1 MNGPGATGRLWA
13 AHLTRPDDAE
23 RGYPVRTLRL
33 ILRAVWCAPRYLL
46 VALVWLYQKLLSP
59 LYPPTC
65 RYYPSCSVYSITALR
80 RHGALA
86 GTVLT
91 VWRLL
96 RCNPFTPG
104 GVDDVPE
111 HLWGRTGSDTTRS
124 AAGPQGGKFCTHPVP
139 DA

>member
-1 MNGPGATGRLWA
+1 MN
-13 AHLTRPDDAE
+13 
-23 RGYPVRTLRL
+23 TLRQV
-33 ILRAVWCAPRYLL
+33 LRAVWLTPRYLL

-59 LYPPTC
+59 LFPPTC

-91 VWRLL
+91 IWRLL

-111 HLWGRTGSDTTRS
+111 HLWGRDAAVSSATAGQHGSE
-124 AAGPQGGKFCTHPVP
+124 FCAHAVR
-139 DA
+139 DS

>member
-1 MNGPGATGRLWA
+1 MN
-13 AHLTRPDDAE
+13 
-23 RGYPVRTLRL
+23 TLRQA
-33 ILRAVWCAPRYLL
+33 LRVVWQTPRYLL

-59 LYPPTC
+59 LFAPTC

-80 RHGALA
+80 RHGALT

-91 VWRLL
+91 IWRLL

-111 HLWGRTGSDTTRS
+111 HLWRRDAAASTSPTAGQHGSE
-124 AAGPQGGKFCTHPVP
+124 FCTPVVRNS
-139 DA
+139 

>member
-1 MNGPGATGRLWA
+1 MTWL
-13 AHLTRPDDAE
+13 
-23 RGYPVRTLRL
+23 RGVA
-33 ILRAVWCAPRYLL
+33 RAVWLTPRCLL

-65 RYYPSCSVYSITALR
+65 RYYPSCSAYSITALR

-104 GVDDVPE
+104 GVDDVPDR
-111 HLWGRTGSDTTRS
+111 LWRGKSDTVPPD
-124 AAGPQGGKFCTHPVP
+124 AAHHGTKFCTHQVL
-139 DA
+139 DV